1 MILSVSRRTDIPALY
16 SKWFM
21 ERVKHGFVYVK
32 NPFNAKQISRVNI
45 RPDVVDCIVF
55 WTRNPKPIIE
65 NLNELD
71 ALGYNYYFQFT
82 ITPYH
87 EDLEK
92 NNPNKK
98 RVIETFM
105 QLSKKIGREKVILRY
120 DPILLTERY
129 SIDFHK
135 KAFGILCDKLHNY
148 TEKVIIS
155 FLDDYRKVSRNMKD
169 FNLEEIDNTEMI
181 KISKAL
187 VEIGNKYNLP
197 IETCAEAIDLEEI
210 GVNHAKCIDG
220 ELIERISGYTIINK
234 DKLDANREYCGCMK
248 CIDIGQYDSCI
259 HDCLYCYANVNK
271 EKARLNYKNH
281 NPKSPLLIGEYDESF
296 VKERQ
301 DVKSF
306 KLGETQVNMS
316 ELLGD

>member
-16 SKWFM
+16 SEWFL
-21 ERVKHGFVYVK
+21 ERIKQGFVYVK
-32 NPFNAKQISRVNI
+32 NPFNVKQISKVNI

-55 WTRNPKPIIE
+55 WTRNPKPIIGR
-65 NLNELD
+65 LCELD
-71 ALGYNYYFQFT
+71 AMGYNYYFQFT

-87 EDLEK
+87 DDLEK

-98 RVIETFM
+98 EVIETFM
-105 QLSKKIGREKVILRY
+105 MLSQKIGREKVILRY

-129 SIDFHK
+129 SLEFHK
-135 KAFGILCDKLHNY
+135 KAFSILCEKLHLY

-155 FLDDYRKVSRNMKD
+155 FLDDYRKVCRNMKN
-169 FNLEEIDNTEMI
+169 FNLEELDNKEMI

-187 VEIGNKYNLP
+187 AEIGNGYNLP

-220 ELIERISGYTIINK
+220 ELIERISGNKIINK

-259 HDCLYCYANVNK
+259 HDCLYCYANINK
-271 EKARLNYKNH
+271 ENAKLNYKNH
-281 NPKSPLLIGEYDESF
+281 DPKSPLLIGEYDERI
-296 VKERQ
+296 VKEK
-301 DVKSF
+301 DS
-306 KLGETQVNMS
+306 N
-316 ELLGD
+316 